1 MKPQLSPESYRH
13 FENYGTRGRAWLG
26 WPGSCVLC
34 SHLRKGNTW
43 VERWRGSGWA
53 GKILRNK
60 RKSSGRNAGLF
71 VVFLLGSLLQLSCGS
86 RTYAGRIVPDL
97 MLTWVLTPHYCGEP
111 TLQVRTW
118 GWERGKAQLG
128 QSWLQTAD
136 FCAPAPNV
144 VASYCLC
151 SRARCCLGFLQARRG
166 FPFGWCSNGSDVLL
180 PYLLL
185 LLRRSQLGPWI
196 SKTYLNSKR
205 RLRRLSLP

>member
-1 MKPQLSPESYRH
+1 MKHQLSPESYRH

-26 WPGSCVLC
+26 WPGSRVLC

-60 RKSSGRNAGLF
+60 RKSSGRNARLF
-71 VVFLLGSLLQLSCGS
+71 DVFLLGSLLQLSCGS
-86 RTYAGRIVPDL
+86 RTYAGRNVPDL

-136 FCAPAPNV
+136 FCAPALKCSCLLLPV
-144 VASYCLC
+144 FSCQMLSWFPAGAERISFWMMFKWVRRVASL
-151 SRARCCLGFLQARRG
+151 STAVVEEKPA
-166 FPFGWCSNGSDVLL
+166 GSLDFQGT
-180 PYLLL
+180 
-185 LLRRSQLGPWI
+185 SEQQE
-196 SKTYLNSKR
+196 KT
-205 RLRRLSLP
+205 